1 MYSFVIHCFFYFAV
15 EVTVRGPIDIRT
27 GMVMNIN
34 DLKIAMDKAIMKVL
48 DHKNLDKD
56 VDYFSKIVSNNNKIS
71 RRC

>member
-1 MYSFVIHCFFYFAV
+1 MNSFIIRCFSYFAV

-34 DLKIAMDKAIMKVL
+34 DLKIAMDTAIMKVL

-56 VDYFSKIVSNNNKIS
+56 VDYFSKIVSKWKYV
-71 RRC
+71 